1 MSSFF
6 SIFFSI
12 LGGVLPALL
21 WLWFWLKEDRLHP
34 EPKMRIAISF
44 ICGSL
49 AVWPAIELERYFC
62 QLISPG
68 VCLGGMVPGL
78 FLIFIWAIIEE
89 LLKYLSAFLSSF
101 WKNKYNDEPI
111 DQVIYLLTVALGFSA
126 IENTLFLINDISNNN
141 LLSSLITGNLRFI
154 GASLLHVLAS
164 GAIGVFLSFSF
175 DSGKLSKIFH
185 GLFGLMVA
193 VTYHSIFNI
202 FIMKSS
208 NWGAFMVFCFVWVSI
223 FMLLAAFE
231 KVKNL
236 EKIRI

>member
-1 MSSFF
+1 MVLSAHTIFLA
-6 SIFFSI
+6 SI
-12 LGGVLPALL
+12 GGILPALF
-21 WLWFWLKEDRLHP
+21 WLWFWLKEDRLNP
-34 EPKMRIAISF
+34 EPKRTIIFTFLSGMLIVPLAFYAQKYTEPIFQGNYRTICWSF
-44 ICGSL
+44 IEEALKLG
-49 AVWPAIELERYFC
+49 AAYFVAIR
-62 QLISPG
+62 G
-68 VCLGGMVPGL
+68 
-78 FLIFIWAIIEE
+78 
-89 LLKYLSAFLSSF
+89 
-101 WKNKYNDEPI
+101 KNCDEHI
-111 DQVIYLLTVALGFSA
+111 DPMIYLITVALGFSA

-175 DSGKLSKIFH
+175 DSGRLSKIFH

>member
-126 IENTLFLINDISNNN
+126 LENTLFIFNPINNGHFIQ
-141 LLSSLITGNLRFI
+141 SLITTNTRFL
-154 GASLLHVLAS
+154 GATLLHVASSASIGIMMALAYYKKPF
-164 GAIGVFLSFSF
+164 I
-175 DSGKLSKIFH
+175 KKIF
-185 GLFGLMVA
+185 LFTGILIA
-193 VTYHSIFNI
+193 ITLHTIFNLLI
-202 FIMKSS
+202 IKPENDTF
-208 NWGAFMVFCFVWVSI
+208 FVFAGVWTLI
-223 FMLLAAFE
+223 ILLI
-231 KVKNL
+231 VVI
-236 EKIRI
+236 EKIKKINS